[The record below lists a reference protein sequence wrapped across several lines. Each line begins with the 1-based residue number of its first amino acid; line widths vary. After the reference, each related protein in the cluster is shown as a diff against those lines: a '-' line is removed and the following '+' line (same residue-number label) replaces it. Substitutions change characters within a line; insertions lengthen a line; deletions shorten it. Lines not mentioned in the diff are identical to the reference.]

1 MGGRGA
7 SSVTG
12 KRQGL
17 PGGAVA
23 FTLGDEHPV
32 TLFERNGTIFRSGS
46 TGTTIAFGIVRTN
59 LSLAQLYENA
69 KTSGQHVKLH
79 SPSEVKA
86 ANESARKR
94 NEENKRDI
102 ALAELRP
109 NTGRTGISAN
119 RLLLSKKRARGT
131 GR

>member
-7 SSVTG
+7 SSATG

-17 PGGAVA
+17 PGGAIA

-32 TLFERNGTIFRSGS
+32 TFFEKNGRIFRSGS
-46 TGTTIAFGIVRTN
+46 TGTTIAFDIVQMN
-59 LSLAQLYENA
+59 LSLTQLYENA

-86 ANESARKR
+86 ANKSARKR
-94 NEENKRDI
+94 KEENKRDI
-102 ALAELRP
+102 AHAELHP
-109 NTGRTGISAN
+109 NTGRTGISTS
-119 RLLLSKKRARGT
+119 RLLLSKKRARGA

>member
-7 SSVTG
+7 SSATG

-23 FTLGDEHPV
+23 FTLGDEHPI
-32 TLFERNGTIFRSGS
+32 TLFEKNGAIYRSSS
-46 TGTTIAFGIVRTN
+46 TGTTIAFDIVRTN
-59 LSLAQLYENA
+59 LSLTQLYENA

-79 SPSEVKA
+79 SQSEVKA

-94 NEENKRDI
+94 NEGNRRDI
-102 ALAELRP
+102 AYAELHP
-109 NTGRTGISAN
+109 NTGRTGISTS
-119 RLLLSKKRARGT
+119 RLLLSKKRARGA